1 MASEKDQHTAGLSQ
15 DAPSSEASPRETS
28 AAPSSHPAT
37 DEPEQT
43 SAEEIV
49 APALS
54 TTADEPHHVETAHVL
69 FMDIVGFTRLP
80 NNKQTQALKQLL
92 EVVRNTDEYRRALAK
107 DQLLRLPTGDGMA
120 LVFFNDN
127 PIVPVRCA
135 QQVCSALR
143 TRDHEF
149 GLRMGINSGP
159 ITRVENIDNRPNVA
173 GDGINIAQRVMDC
186 GDAGHILLSSA
197 VADYLKSFDEW
208 AHRIRDLKQVRVKNR
223 KRVHVF
229 NLSDAQIGNRKLPA
243 KIRKHRLNKIL
254 LFGSLALISVALIV
268 AAVVHLRSPQKK
280 FIQSVAILPLVNAG
294 GEANYLSSTIARD
307 INIKLRA
314 VAKDFDVQPDPGIS
328 IENNSHWADPLYAG
342 QRFNAQAVVYVT
354 NENPNEI
361 KVRIMDARN
370 NVVIEDTAY
379 DLKAYGVKG
388 VAGQISLDI
397 LGRLT
402 RSDDREALKLVAK
415 QDTKSDKAYDLY
427 AKGRAALDQRT
438 GEGLEASVNFFKQ
451 ATEEDPSFA
460 PAYAGLAVAYNVRG
474 GYTDTTPQENYPLA
488 KRAANEALRLDQ
500 KLVEAHYALGY
511 TLTNYDYQWAAA
523 EQEFNNAVNL
533 DPKSG
538 TARYFYAFNY
548 LISQGM
554 MDKAISEMEQAQRLA
569 PESLI
574 ISTNLGWTYYY
585 AGDYRR
591 AIDQYKQILSREPRF
606 ERARYR
612 LIEAYEQMG
621 EYDEAVAQWQ
631 AWINTADDE
640 KTRSERKLFV
650 ETIQAG
656 EAKTDPRVYWQNYL
670 EAREQQA
677 RDPQNGPIPP
687 YIKAGFYAMLGRRED
702 ALVLL
707 RRSYDLKDE
716 SLIKLAVNPRFA
728 SLRAHKDFINLV
740 NLIGLKFPSKIAPT
754 QNG

>member
-1 MASEKDQHTAGLSQ
+1 MASENDQHTAGLSK
-15 DAPSSEASPRETS
+15 DAPSSEASQGATS
-28 AAPSSHPAT
+28 ESTSSQPLAHEQEQTGEDADSSQT
-37 DEPEQT
+37 DE
-43 SAEEIV
+43 SSEI
-49 APALS
+49 
-54 TTADEPHHVETAHVL
+54 ETAHVL

-92 EVVRNTDEYRRALAK
+92 EAVRNTEEYRRALAK

-135 QQVCSALR
+135 QQVCSALQ
-143 TRDHEF
+143 TRVHEF

-159 ITRVENIDNRPNVA
+159 VTRVENIDNRPNVA

-208 AHRIRDLKQVRVKNR
+208 KGRIHDLKQVRVKNR
-223 KRVHVF
+223 KSIHVF
-229 NLSDAQIGNRKLPA
+229 NLSDDNIGNRKIPN
-243 KIRKHRLNKIL
+243 KVRRHRLSRLL
-254 LFGSLALISVALIV
+254 LFGGVALLLAAIV
-268 AAVVHLRSPQKK
+268 AASVFHLRGPQKRT
-280 FIQSVAILPLVNAG
+280 IASVAILPLVKVN
-294 GEANYLSSTIARD
+294 GEVNYLSSAIARD
-307 INIKLRA
+307 INIKLRS

-328 IENNSHWADPLYAG
+328 IENNSNWADPLYAG
-342 QRFNAQAVVYVT
+342 QRFNAQAVVYVA
-354 NENPNEI
+354 NETQDEV

-397 LGRLT
+397 LGRLSRGT
-402 RSDDREALKLVAK
+402 DMEALKLVARE
-415 QDTKSDKAYDLY
+415 DTKSNKAYDLY
-427 AKGRAALDQRT
+427 AKGRAALDKRT
-438 GEGLEASVNFFKQ
+438 GDDIEASIKLFGQ
-451 ATEEDPSFA
+451 AIEEDQSFA

-488 KRAANEALRLDQ
+488 KRAANEALKLDQ
-500 KLVEAHYALGY
+500 NLVEAHYALGY
-511 TLTNYDYQWAAA
+511 SLTNYDYKWTEA
-523 EQEFNNAVNL
+523 EQEFNSAINL
-533 DPKSG
+533 DSKSG

-554 MDKAISEMEQAQRLA
+554 MDKAIAEMEQAQRLA
-569 PESLI
+569 PESPI

-585 AGDYRR
+585 AGDYGR

-606 ERARYR
+606 ERAYYR

-621 EYDEAVAQWQ
+621 RYDEAIAQWQ
-631 AWINTADDE
+631 ALVNLGKDE
-640 KTRSERKLFV
+640 KARSERRLFL

-656 EAKTDPRVYWQNYL
+656 DAKTNPKTYWQNQL
-670 EAREQQA
+670 EAREQEA
-677 RDPQNGPIPP
+677 RRPGNNPISP
-687 YIKAGFYAMLGRRED
+687 YIKASFYAMLGRKED
-702 ALVLL
+702 ALVML
-707 RRSYDLKDE
+707 RRAYDIRDE

-728 SLRAHKDFINLV
+728 SLRSHKEFNNLV
-740 NLIGLKFPSKIAPT
+740 NLIGLKFPTKT
-754 QNG
+754 